1 MKLLNTSRPWNT
13 EGEFLE
19 LFGVNCDEEGSQDF
33 CTLCAVTALF
43 LRFPECGKSYYDV
56 VSKRLRELHWSPM
69 VFYARIRKSIKPVI
83 DAGKDTLAGL
93 GVVVEAESV
102 TVPALVKAI
111 APILAETIPECCR
124 TNAEEAARYVE
135 KPKKQQQ
142 S

>member
-1 MKLLNTSRPWNT
+1 MNTLRPWKT
-13 EGEFLE
+13 EVELLE
-19 LFGVNCDEEGSQDF
+19 LFGVNTEEDGSQDF
-33 CTLCAVTALF
+33 CTLCALTALF
-43 LRFPECGKSYYDV
+43 IRFPECGKSYYDV

-93 GVVVEAESV
+93 CIVVEAETV

-111 APILAETIPECCR
+111 APILAETIPESCR
-124 TNAEEAARYVE
+124 TNAEDAARYVE
-135 KPKKQQQ
+135 KPKKQQ

>member
-1 MKLLNTSRPWNT
+1 MNTLRPWNT
-13 EGEFLE
+13 EVEFLE
-19 LFGVNCDEEGSQDF
+19 LFGVNTAEDGSQDF
-33 CTLCAVTALF
+33 CTLCALTALF
-43 LRFPECGKSYYDV
+43 IRFPECGKSYYDV

-93 GVVVEAESV
+93 GMVVEAENV

-111 APILAETIPECCR
+111 APILAETIPESCR
-124 TNAEEAARYVE
+124 INAEEAARYVE